1 MSIIEAVWKPD
12 EVEGAG
18 AEGFPA
24 TERAIEEVKDQAPLE
39 QPTESKVEA

>member
-12 EVEGAG
+12 EVEGAA

-24 TERAIEEVKDQAPLE
+24 TERANEEVKDQTPLG
-39 QPTESKVEA
+39 QPTVSKVEA